1 MKLRMKV
8 MAMILIV
15 ATAASLL
22 AACGGGSGTTDNK
35 DGNSDSKI
43 KIGIA
48 LPTAQEEIW
57 IKHSESL
64 KKYCEEKGYE
74 CSIQVANNDTDKQY
88 SQIENMLTSGIDVLI
103 LSASDP
109 GATTKLVKQA
119 HEEGVIVIGYDRVF
133 VGDLYDAYLTFDNV
147 AVGREMAK
155 YAVASAPTGD
165 YALLGGDITTQPVV
179 DDIHKGWME
188 VLQEYIDKGDINI
201 VADQNCKNWASDEG
215 LAQCEN
221 ALTANNNE
229 MTAVL
234 CANDGIAGGA
244 IEALATAGLAGKTIV
259 TGQDCEVAAVQR
271 VAKGTQKMTL
281 YKAPDDLAKATLDV
295 VEKLLNGEDLDI
307 TADYEGIPMITVNP
321 QPIDTDNIQSIL
333 IDSGVMIKKDIY
345 GK

>member
-1 MKLRMKV
+1 MKLRKKV
-8 MAMILIV
+8 MSMLLV
-15 ATAASLL
+15 AATTVSML
-22 AACGGGSGTTDNK
+22 AACGKSGTTGDEGG
-35 DGNSDSKI
+35 DSDSKI

-64 KKYCEEKGYE
+64 QKYCEEKGYE
-74 CSIQVANNDTDKQY
+74 YSVQVANNDTDKQY
-88 SQIENMLTSGIDVLI
+88 SQIENLLTSGIDVLI

-109 GATTKLVKQA
+109 GATTKLVKEA
-119 HEEGVIVIGYDRVF
+119 HEEGVLVIGYDRTF
-133 VGDLYDAYLTFDNV
+133 AGDPYDAYLTFDNV

-155 YAVASAPTGD
+155 YAVESAPTGD
-165 YALLGGDITTQPVV
+165 YTLLGGDITTQPVV
-179 DDIHKGWME
+179 DEIHKGWME
-188 VLQEYIDKGDINI
+188 VLQEYVDKGDINI

-215 LAQCEN
+215 LAQTEN
-221 ALTANNNE
+221 ALTANDNE
-229 MTAVL
+229 MAAVL

-244 IEALATAGLAGKTIV
+244 IEALATAGLEGKTIV

-295 VEKLLNGEDLDI
+295 VEKLLNGEDLNI
-307 TADYEGIPMITVNP
+307 TADYEGIPMVTVNP
-321 QPIDTDNIQSIL
+321 QPIDADNIQSIL
-333 IDSGVMIKKDIY
+333 IDGGVMTKEDIY